1 MIKGL
6 DEEKKE
12 ISDTSSSEEI
22 SDDSEKVDEIINS
35 QKFSRKEF
43 LQIIKSKKVANK
55 PRNERRI

>member
-6 DEEKKE
+6 DEEK
-12 ISDTSSSEEI
+12 TEI